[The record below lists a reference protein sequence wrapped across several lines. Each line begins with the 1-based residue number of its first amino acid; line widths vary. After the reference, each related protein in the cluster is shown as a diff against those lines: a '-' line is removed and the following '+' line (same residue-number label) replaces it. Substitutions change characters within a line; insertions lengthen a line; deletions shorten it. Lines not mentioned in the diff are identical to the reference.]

1 MDAPTNPPLCDDCLR
16 FACRCEQP
24 TLVPVLEPQDPEP
37 HVWNPWSAGIAANA

>member
-16 FACRCEQP
+16 FSCSCGQMP
-24 TLVPVLEPQDPEP
+24 GVPLQERREAEP